1 MVEDCKLQFRVC
13 RFLTS
18 GFVFQRFE
26 LLEWVELLELFLL
39 TEAP

>member
-1 MVEDCKLQFRVC
+1 MVEDCKLQFRVY

-26 LLEWVELLELFLL
+26 LLERFELFLL
-39 TEAP
+39 TEAS